1 MPKNVVYESLTEAQD
16 YADRVNGQPVEV
28 EGGYTVMNPLG
39 YAGGGTK
46 TIKQKTDKYSRKGD
60 DLGYI
65 SFELMMENLAPT
77 PESQMPTTNKKN
89 EN

>member
-39 YAGGGTK
+39 YNGGG
-46 TIKQKTDKYSRKGD
+46 SAD
-60 DLGYI
+60 DLAKKTFG
-65 SFELMMENLAPT
+65 LMMGLVPKSKVDEKAGDERT
-77 PESQMPTTNKKN
+77 EKKDPEGFKGNF
-89 EN
+89 

>member
-39 YAGGGTK
+39 YAGGGSGTSPKNPTDNKPKEPSPEDLTK
-46 TIKQKTDKYSRKGD
+46 KTVEGMFGAVGLKPPKGFT
-60 DLGYI
+60 GT
-65 SFELMMENLAPT
+65 F
-77 PESQMPTTNKKN
+77 
-89 EN
+89 

>member
-39 YAGGGTK
+39 YAGGGINDK
-46 TIKQKTDKYSRKGD
+46 AKTDKYSRKGD

-77 PESQMPTTNKKN
+77 PESQMPKKNKKN
-89 EN
+89 KN